1 MPIPMIKQL
10 LLIFLLIPCL
20 VFSQDIQDLEK
31 ELDIAIEKR
40 DYYHKNRLDEI
51 NHLKQQ
57 LRVKKL
63 LTTEE
68 LFSINHKISTQYAKF
83 QSDSSIN
90 YIQKCKNLLTTEE
103 DARGVILDLDLAA
116 LYSTIGRYIEAN
128 SILKSINKD
137 KIDPE
142 LLPKYYQTYGSFYS
156 HYGQS
161 NNNNEFYRLSEV
173 YRDSLIHCLNPD
185 ELLFKIESA
194 KKKLFSGDRGQAIEE
209 LNYLLKEN
217 INNPH
222 QVPIIAYLLGI
233 AYKNDNNAEKQKYY
247 LIKSAIAD
255 IKNANKDNASLQ
267 DLAMTYY
274 GSEDFNRA
282 FLLIDKAIRDAIF
295 CNVRYRIIESTT
307 FYPIINYSYQ
317 EKINDQNRKLI
328 INLVLISILSIILIV
343 GIIFIVKQ
351 FNKLKAIKSQLS
363 ETNRQLLAMNEHIH
377 TSNIQLAES
386 NHIKEEYIAQFF
398 DMCSSYIEKIDS
410 MRKGM
415 LKKANNQSTKELLTD
430 LKSTKVIE
438 EEVAELYDNF
448 DSIFLNLYPLF
459 IDDFNKLLRTE
470 EIIIPKKGELLNT
483 ELRIFALIRLGI
495 DDSVKI
501 ASFLRYSLRT
511 VYNYRTKVR
520 NKAIGNRDE
529 FENLVKNI
537 GNINRK

>member
-1 MPIPMIKQL
+1 MPIPMNKQL
-10 LLIFLLIPCL
+10 LLTFLFIPYL

-40 DYYHKNRLDEI
+40 DYYHKKRLDEI

-57 LRVKKL
+57 LREKKS
-63 LTTEE
+63 LTAEE
-68 LFSINHKISTQYAKF
+68 LFSINYKISTQYAKF

-90 YIQKCKNLLTTEE
+90 YIQKCKNLLTTEN
-103 DARGVILDLDLAA
+103 DARSVILDLDLAA
-116 LYSTIGRYIEAN
+116 LYSTIGRYIEAS
-128 SILKSINKD
+128 SILQSINKD

-161 NNNNEFYRLSEV
+161 NNKNEFYRLSEV
-173 YRDSLIHCLNPD
+173 YRDSLIHCLNPND
-185 ELLFKIESA
+185 LLYKIESA

-233 AYKNDNNAEKQKYY
+233 AYKNDNNAEKQKHY

-363 ETNRQLLAMNEHIH
+363 ETNRQLLAMNEQIH

-459 IDDFNKLLRTE
+459 IDDFNKLLRTD

-529 FENLVKNI
+529 FETLVKNI